1 MQVKTKK
8 SYNYAESGNECLA
21 EAYRIL
27 YCYIRFMFNKYKL
40 GNFNI
45 DVFQNCPHYVKYAY
59 HLTGA
64 ISIARDASLNDEIDI
79 FYPSS
84 KCKEIDILL
93 KSFIFKIY
101 KINLIYT
108 KNFKQNKNNFYKPFK
123 INFLKSLK
131 NIIFDLRV
139 FKNKKFKLSNDIENP
154 IDILLLT
161 HPLIKSKNL
170 DPYNYLTKKI
180 SVFSKKINLF
190 PEI

>member
-93 KSFIFKIY
+93 KSFTSKFIK
-101 KINLIYT
+101 LI
-108 KNFKQNKNNFYKPFK
+108 
-123 INFLKSLK
+123 
-131 NIIFDLRV
+131 
-139 FKNKKFKLSNDIENP
+139 
-154 IDILLLT
+154 
-161 HPLIKSKNL
+161 
-170 DPYNYLTKKI
+170 
-180 SVFSKKINLF
+180 
-190 PEI
+190 